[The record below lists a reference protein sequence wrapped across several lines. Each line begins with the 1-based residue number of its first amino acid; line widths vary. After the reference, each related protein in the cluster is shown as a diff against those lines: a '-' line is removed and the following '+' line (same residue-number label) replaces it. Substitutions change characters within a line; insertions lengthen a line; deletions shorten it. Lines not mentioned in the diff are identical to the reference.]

1 MHVLLCVRRRC
12 AAVLCVD
19 GRVYYTDGKPA
30 DQIVDRFTKRA
41 DNQITTLEILA
52 ISVGLSSFDDLLLGR
67 KVIVFSDNTGAEA
80 TVRKG
85 SSRAWDQSKLI
96 HEIWSLALLLK
107 LHIWIERVP
116 SDDNISDDPSREA
129 YELLDAPRP
138 RGLGASWRPARLAKI
153 FLGGTSLAD
162 ACV

>member
-1 MHVLLCVRRRC
+1 
-12 AAVLCVD
+12 
-19 GRVYYTDGKPA
+19 
-30 DQIVDRFTKRA
+30 
-41 DNQITTLEILA
+41 
-52 ISVGLSSFDDLLLGR
+52 
-67 KVIVFSDNTGAEA
+67 
-80 TVRKG
+80 VRKG
-85 SSRAWDQSKLI
+85 SSKAWDQSKLI

-129 YELLDAPRP
+129 YEMLDAPRP

-153 FLGGTSLAD
+153 FLGGTSLAG